1 MKYNRRVSHFRNRA
15 IEFELKKMLTYS
27 PCVGVLGMRQVGKTT
42 LLKRLA
48 EQYHSFDDEE
58 FLRKFETAA
67 KTYLEQK
74 NVTVALDEIQ
84 KYPPA
89 FDVLKFSVD
98 SFKKPGRFIIS
109 GSVRFSSRRQI
120 RESLTGR
127 IVLAE
132 VFPMTL
138 AECHSQNPSLFVK
151 LVLSK
156 SDSSLIASLERRA
169 WATESQLV
177 HYLKTGGLPGICF
190 RREESIRWQMFN
202 NHLDTLL
209 GRDIHLIVDT
219 KLTVVKLKA
228 ILFALAREQGLPVS
242 YTKLARIA
250 SVSVPTIQ
258 NMLAAMQGLFLIR
271 PYGKTYYLEDAGL
284 SHSLCPVSDQW
295 HRLDMVRSL
304 YYELRTQH
312 GRKTAHHS
320 LEPFTTRGGI
330 DVPISLV
337 MNDGLRVAIGVDDDE
352 HPSDKSIKSL
362 VWYRKRFSRARL
374 IMLTRGRKAQM
385 LASGV
390 ICLPWTWV
398 F

>member
-1 MKYNRRVSHFRNRA
+1 MKYNGQVSHFRNRT
-15 IEFELKKMLTYS
+15 IEFELKKMLAYS

-48 EQYHSFDDEE
+48 GQYHSFDDEE

-84 KYPPA
+84 KFPPA
-89 FDVLKFSVD
+89 FDALKFSVD

-138 AECHSQNPSLFVK
+138 AECHNQNPSLFVK
-151 LVLSK
+151 LVLGK
-156 SDSSLIASLERRA
+156 SDSSLIGSLERGA

-177 HYLKTGGLPGICF
+177 YYLRTGGLPGICF

-209 GRDIHLIVDT
+209 GRDIHLIVNT
-219 KLTVVKLKA
+219 KLTTMKLKA

-242 YTKLARIA
+242 YTKLARMA

-258 NMLAAMQGLFLIR
+258 NMLAAMQGLFLLR

-284 SHSLCPVSDQW
+284 SHSLCPVSDPW
-295 HRLDMVRSL
+295 HRFDMIRCL
-304 YYELRTQH
+304 YYELRTQC
-312 GRKTAHHS
+312 GRAS

-330 DVPISLV
+330 DVPFSLV
-337 MNDGLRVAIGVDDDE
+337 THDGLRVAIGVDDDE
-352 HPSDKSIKSL
+352 QPSDKSIKSL

-374 IMLTRGRKAQM
+374 IMLTRSRKAQT
-385 LASGV
+385 LTSGV
-390 ICLPWTWV
+390 ICLPWTWA